1 MTNACMSGVD
11 TGSLASVR
19 SVVVERPKLALVG
32 ALGGLVVL
40 DLLFRLAGFRL
51 FVGPVGLLG
60 GELAFERLL
69 TLLWDGIVVGLGI
82 GLAGIGLSMTY
93 SILRFAN
100 FAHGDYI
107 TSGAFAGWAVAWLI
121 AGFNTGNLSDNVGY
135 LALVGGAPE
144 GPSSSDLGIN
154 VLGTPLAILA
164 GLVVAGVAT
173 VALALVLDR
182 VVYRPMRDAEG
193 ISLLIA
199 SIGVALA
206 LRYLINFVF
215 GASNRGL
222 TAGGERL
229 ILGGVNGKIALVNK
243 RSTLIVAQNDGPPA
257 DAFYVELPVVD
268 LGAYSAE
275 IISVTSVEVTLV
287 VTSLLLMYGLHLLLQ
302 RTKLGT
308 AMRATADN
316 QDLARVT
323 GIPTERVVRAT
334 WVVGGGLAGAS
345 GFLLALERG
354 TLSFNL
360 GWVLLLLIFAA
371 VILGGIGSVYGA
383 IVGGVLIGLTSSVS
397 LVWIPSSLST
407 AAAFAIMIFVLL
419 LKPDGLFGGVR
430 TA

>member
-1 MTNACMSGVD
+1 MSGAQID
-11 TGSLASVR
+11 RLASVG
-19 SVVVERPKLALVG
+19 SAVVERPKLALVSV
-32 ALGGLVVL
+32 LGGLLAV
-40 DLLFRLAGFRL
+40 DLLFRLVGFRL

-60 GELAFERLL
+60 GQLAVERLL
-69 TLLWDGIVVGLGI
+69 TLVWNGVVVGLGI

-107 TSGAFAGWAVAWLI
+107 TSGAFAGWAIAWLV
-121 AGFNTGNLSDNVGY
+121 AGVTSGNLAGN
-135 LALVGGAPE
+135 LGGLLLIGETSGA
-144 GPSSSDLGIN
+144 PSSSDLGIN
-154 VLGTPLAILA
+154 VVGTPLAIVV
-164 GLVVAGVAT
+164 GLLVAGVFT
-173 VALALVLDR
+173 IALALAIDR

-193 ISLLIA
+193 IALLIA

-206 LRYLINFVF
+206 LRYVIVF
-215 GASNRGL
+215 IFGGANRGL
-222 TAGGERL
+222 TASGPKL
-229 ILGGVNGKIALVNK
+229 ILAGVNGKLAVAANQE
-243 RSTLIVAQNDGPPA
+243 TLTAARQGGPTA
-257 DAFYVELPVVD
+257 GEFYLRLPLVD
-268 LGAYSAE
+268 LGAYSRE
-275 IISVTSVEVTLV
+275 VLSVTSSELTLV
-287 VTSLLLMYGLHLLLQ
+287 GLSLALMLGLHLLLQ

-334 WVVGGGLAGAS
+334 WVVGAGLAGAS

-360 GWVLLLLIFAA
+360 GWLLLLLIFAA
-371 VILGGIGSVYGA
+371 VILGGIGSIYGA
-383 IVGGVLIGLTSSVS
+383 IVGGILIGLTNSMS

-407 AAAFAIMIFVLL
+407 AAAFLIMIFVLL
-419 LKPDGLFGGVR
+419 LKPDGLFGGVT

>member
-1 MTNACMSGVD
+1 MSGVES
-11 TGSLASVR
+11 GRLATVR
-19 SVVVERPKLALVG
+19 STVIERPGLVLVG
-32 ALGGLVVL
+32 ALGALLAV

-60 GELAFERLL
+60 GQLTVERLL
-69 TLLWDGIVVGLGI
+69 TLVWNGVVVGLGI

-121 AGFNTGNLSDNVGY
+121 AGVTTGNFAGNL
-135 LALVGGAPE
+135 GGLLLIGETPSA
-144 GPSSSDLGIN
+144 PSSSELGIN

-164 GLVVAGVAT
+164 GLVVAGVFT
-173 VALALVLDR
+173 VALALAIDR
-182 VVYRPMRDAEG
+182 VVYRPMRDAGG
-193 ISLLIA
+193 IALLIA

-206 LRYLINFVF
+206 LRYAIVF
-215 GASNRGL
+215 MFGGANRGL
-222 TAGGERL
+222 TAGGGKL
-229 ILGGVNGKIALVNK
+229 ILAGVNGKLALAG
-243 RSTLIVAQNDGPPA
+243 RQGTLTAAREGTPPDG
-257 DAFYVELPVVD
+257 AFYLELPLVD
-268 LGAYSAE
+268 LGAYSTE
-275 IISVTSVEVTLV
+275 VLSVTGSELTLV
-287 VTSLLLMYGLHLLLQ
+287 GLSLALMLGLHLLLQ

-323 GIPTERVVRAT
+323 GIPTERVIRAT
-334 WVVGGGLAGAS
+334 WVVGAGLAGAS

-360 GWVLLLLIFAA
+360 GWLLLLLIFAA
-371 VILGGIGSVYGA
+371 VILGGIGSIYGA
-383 IVGGVLIGLTSSVS
+383 IAGGILIGLTNSMS

-407 AAAFAIMIFVLL
+407 AAAFLIMIFVLL
-419 LKPDGLFGGVR
+419 LKPDGLFGGVT